1 VSSISPEVLASYAA
15 DAAREVPG
23 VDDLVGNAL
32 HRHAGVK
39 IGQGSDGTAV
49 ELHVALA
56 WGASAATVGTDVQ
69 ERVADTLARMADVR
83 PLSVDVVVEEFR
95 PPWRNESRG

>member
-32 HRHAGVK
+32 HRHGGVK
-39 IGQGSDGTAV
+39 IGRETEGTAV
-49 ELHVALA
+49 EVHLALA
-56 WGASAATVGTDVQ
+56 WGASAAAVGTEVQ
-69 ERVADTLARMADVR
+69 ERVTDMLARMADLR
-83 PLSVDVVVEEFR
+83 PLTVEVVVEEFR
-95 PPWRNESRG
+95 PPVR